1 MQKYPMTPEGHA
13 ALEVELKHLKSTER
27 PEIIQAISVARDHGD
42 LSENAEY
49 HAAKEKQ
56 GFIEGRIQELELKLS
71 LAQVI
76 DTSNLKGDRVTFG
89 AVVKIVN
96 EDTDEESAYQIVGED
111 EANVKNGKISNT
123 SPIARAMIGKEVGDP
138 FEVVAPGGAK
148 GYEILD
154 ISYPKAG

>member
-1 MQKYPMTPEGHA
+1 MQKVPMTVGGHA
-13 ALEVELKHLKSTER
+13 ALEKELKHLKSVER
-27 PEIIQAISVARDHGD
+27 PEIINAISVARDHGD

-56 GFIEGRIQELELKLS
+56 GFIEGRVQELESKLS

-76 DTSNLKGDRVTFG
+76 DVTKMSGDTVKFG
-89 AVVKIVN
+89 ATVTIVN
-96 EDTDEESAYQIVGED
+96 EDTDEESTYQIVGED
-111 EANVKNGKISNT
+111 EANIRNGKISIT
-123 SPIARAMIGKEVGDP
+123 APMARAMISKEVGDV

-154 ISYPKAG
+154 IKY